1 MKKSWWGRCGNIL
14 QSPRMV
20 FKDNFFLNSMDKL
33 ESSSYCHTVVLPCF
47 QGSTKRA
54 WRQGLATLRRFAS
67 PSTLQTSDLGCK
79 LWSLSLQVVLSPGV
93 GSKNSETPGIC
104 LWSMRLFCKSFQ
116 DFHRLNVLIEQVA
129 SWHHTNITRYFHCYS
144 AKWKT
149 MASLDQ

>member
-1 MKKSWWGRCGNIL
+1 MKKSWWGRCGDL
-14 QSPRMV
+14 FRMG
-20 FKDNFFLNSMDKL
+20 FKDNFFLNIMDKL
-33 ESSSYCHTVVLPCF
+33 ESSSYCTRPCF

-54 WRQGLATLRRFAS
+54 WRQGLATLRRSAS

-79 LWSLSLQVVLSPGV
+79 LWSLSLQVVVSPGV
-93 GSKNSETPGIC
+93 GSKNSETPGSC
-104 LWSMRLFCKSFQ
+104 LWIMRLFCKSFQ

-129 SWHHTNITRYFHCYS
+129 SWHHINITRYFHCYS